1 MFTLYRKYKVS
12 TVVSI
17 QNLGQLDKGSN
28 KKHRQIIT
36 ANCSNKFVFGNNA
49 PEDNEWWSKEIGD
62 KKDWSFGSSYDT
74 AKGEYDPKLTG
85 IKYENK
91 IKYQPG
97 KIQAMK
103 FKQAMYKL
111 RNLGGKS
118 DTGVVN
124 LSFLSATYYEPKAS
138 KEYSFE
144 KYNAG
149 YDAHSA
155 EDKYEEEKAKK
166 KKETLKNYHF
176 NDDIPDEVD
185 PIKTDTSDSKYL
197 FDSEDAIVF
206 NFKKPDNK

>member
-1 MFTLYRKYKVS
+1 MEVLT
-12 TVVSI
+12 I
-17 QNLGQLDKGSN
+17 QLK
-28 KKHRQIIT
+28 
-36 ANCSNKFVFGNNA
+36 A
-49 PEDNEWWSKEIGD
+49 
-62 KKDWSFGSSYDT
+62 
-74 AKGEYDPKLTG
+74 EYDPKLTG

-185 PIKTDTSDSKYL
+185 PIKQTHLIQNIYL
-197 FDSEDAIVF
+197 IVKMQLYLTLR
-206 NFKKPDNK
+206 NQIINKF

>member
-1 MFTLYRKYKVS
+1 MLQSFHRSLYTISFYPVS
-12 TVVSI
+12 YTH
-17 QNLGQLDKGSN
+17 L
-28 KKHRQIIT
+28 
-36 ANCSNKFVFGNNA
+36 CSNKFVFGNNA

-149 YDAHSA
+149 SVSYTHLDVY
-155 EDKYEEEKAKK
+155 KRQ
-166 KKETLKNYHF
+166 LLLLQFHF
-176 NDDIPDEVD
+176 SLQLPPHQILQV
-185 PIKTDTSDSKYL
+185 
-197 FDSEDAIVF
+197 
-206 NFKKPDNK
+206 

>member
-1 MFTLYRKYKVS
+1 
-12 TVVSI
+12 
-17 QNLGQLDKGSN
+17 
-28 KKHRQIIT
+28 
-36 ANCSNKFVFGNNA
+36 
-49 PEDNEWWSKEIGD
+49 
-62 KKDWSFGSSYDT
+62 
-74 AKGEYDPKLTG
+74 
-85 IKYENK
+85 
-91 IKYQPG
+91 
-97 KIQAMK
+97 
-103 FKQAMYKL
+103 MYKL

-155 EDKYEEEKAKK
+155 EDKYEEEKAKR

>member
-1 MFTLYRKYKVS
+1 
-12 TVVSI
+12 
-17 QNLGQLDKGSN
+17 
-28 KKHRQIIT
+28 
-36 ANCSNKFVFGNNA
+36 
-49 PEDNEWWSKEIGD
+49 
-62 KKDWSFGSSYDT
+62 
-74 AKGEYDPKLTG
+74 
-85 IKYENK
+85 
-91 IKYQPG
+91 
-97 KIQAMK
+97 MK

-166 KKETLKNYHF
+166 KKETLKNY
-176 NDDIPDEVD
+176 